1 MLRVVVCTEPP
12 IQNVLID
19 TRRICIFIMASE
31 FSWGR
36 LTPQQ
41 VQKIANLAHLDH
53 EGCKDWAKIHNMARI
68 GESGHISGNAYRD
81 LMRTLPPSRLPR
93 AHKIKIPVQHKL
105 LGRANP
111 KLPFCSHMK
120 YLLRFIT
127 HIQLRFTLCLHHLER
142 SSASGMKPLV
152 TTSCIELPFR
162 SAV

>member
-111 KLPFCSHMK
+111 KLPFLFPHEVFASIYHA
-120 YLLRFIT
+120 YPAAFYTVLAPPGEIERFWD
-127 HIQLRFTLCLHHLER
+127 EV
-142 SSASGMKPLV
+142 AGDN
-152 TTSCIELPFR
+152 
-162 SAV
+162 